1 MSLVKFKVNLTRN
14 RNWTDLDFMYI
25 QYFFTPRTKGPHVL
39 NKACNLLVI
48 YWKTKGIPKS
58 DNSEKRS
65 SAQKRTESLR
75 RKYRGQN
82 ATLPSTLD
90 SRYEG
95 WVLGIENI
103 HLFATFFN
111 EYNGNREKGKDWNG
125 NRKGYW
131 EAKYWHSTKSTATGA
146 FPSMSY
152 NHQMYL
158 HPYRHQIKAEKKWKR
173 FLKRLTADILW
184 KLGPVDSA
192 VLNHRSLV
200 SDSAIWTNLQSPT
213 FKWDNWHNVIN
224 IRAGE

>member
-1 MSLVKFKVNLTRN
+1 
-14 RNWTDLDFMYI
+14 MYI

-65 SAQKRTESLR
+65 SAQKRTKSLR
-75 RKYRGQN
+75 RKCRGQN

-95 WVLGIENI
+95 WVLRIENI
-103 HLFATFFN
+103 HLLATFFN
-111 EYNGNREKGKDWNG
+111 EYNGNREKGKDWSG
-125 NRKGYW
+125 NRK
-131 EAKYWHSTKSTATGA
+131 EVEYWHLSKSTTTRA
-146 FPSMSY
+146 FPSMSF
-152 NHQMYL
+152 NHQKYL
-158 HPYRHQIKAEKKWKR
+158 HPYRRQIKAEKKWKR

-213 FKWDNWHNVIN
+213 FKWDNW
-224 IRAGE
+224 

>member
-1 MSLVKFKVNLTRN
+1 
-14 RNWTDLDFMYI
+14 MYI

-65 SAQKRTESLR
+65 SAQKRTKSLR

-103 HLFATFFN
+103 HLLATFFN

-146 FPSMSY
+146 FPSMKIWKNENRRTQKISQ
-152 NHQMYL
+152 NKSWA
-158 HPYRHQIKAEKKWKR
+158 PAICKKWPY
-173 FLKRLTADILW
+173 TAH
-184 KLGPVDSA
+184 KA
-192 VLNHRSLV
+192 VVRSV
-200 SDSAIWTNLQSPT
+200 SSY
-213 FKWDNWHNVIN
+213 
-224 IRAGE
+224 

>member
-1 MSLVKFKVNLTRN
+1 
-14 RNWTDLDFMYI
+14 MYI
-25 QYFFTPRTKGPHVL
+25 QYFFTPRAKGPHVL

-65 SAQKRTESLR
+65 SAHKRTKSLR

-95 WVLGIENI
+95 WVLRIENI

-111 EYNGNREKGKDWNG
+111 EYNGNREKGKDWSG

-131 EAKYWHSTKSTATGA
+131 EAKCTDIHRNQRQLEHFHQWVIIIKSI
-146 FPSMSY
+146 FILIVVKS
-152 NHQMYL
+152 
-158 HPYRHQIKAEKKWKR
+158 K
-173 FLKRLTADILW
+173 LKRNGRGFW
-184 KLGPVDSA
+184 KG
-192 VLNHRSLV
+192 
-200 SDSAIWTNLQSPT
+200 
-213 FKWDNWHNVIN
+213 
-224 IRAGE
+224 